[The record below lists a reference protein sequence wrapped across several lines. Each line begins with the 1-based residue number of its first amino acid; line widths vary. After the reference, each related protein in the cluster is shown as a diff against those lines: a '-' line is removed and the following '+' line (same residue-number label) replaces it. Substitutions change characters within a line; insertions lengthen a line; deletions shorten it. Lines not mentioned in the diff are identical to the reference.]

1 MKNNKI
7 HIVRTSGLI
16 GVLVLGAI
24 TAAMIFNMSGRETK
38 QTELARAQNKAEAI
52 AYQIVEIY
60 KMAKVEVPVENTPA
74 QRRGLA
80 SVQSAV
86 EAGGILK
93 EFKNQGTMGI
103 DPWGH
108 SYQYRILATN
118 SAEPQLIVWSLGPNG
133 ALDNQVFM
141 EDSNEAALAPLQ
153 GDDIRVQLPL
163 SELGSN

>member
-7 HIVRTSGLI
+7 QIVRTSGLI

-24 TAAMIFNMSGRETK
+24 TAAMIFNLSGRETTK
-38 QTELARAQNKAEAI
+38 AERARAQNKAEAI

-60 KMAKVEVPVENTPA
+60 KMAKVETPIENSPV

-108 SYQYRILATN
+108 AYQYRILSSD
-118 SAEPQLIVWSLGPNG
+118 SALPQLIVWSLGPNG
-133 ALDNQVFM
+133 ALDNQVFI
-141 EDSNEAALAPLQ
+141 EDSSEAALAPLQ

-163 SELGSN
+163 PETGSN